1 MTDRAFDVSQ
11 GVELAVEEA
20 DRLAQEAVQASM
32 DEGCPADFPPAQAT
46 RPAKPAPRRR
56 SPEKKPKAQPDPQAE
71 LAVQDAYFSDLRPA
85 EGSGVKAVQP
95 MDFVTLEEVAK
106 MKSADYTIKR
116 LLPAQGVV
124 LIYGESGSL
133 KSFTV
138 FSCGVHI
145 AECWTFD
152 GRRVR
157 RRPVY
162 FLALEGC
169 GGQGKRVQ
177 GFKAW
182 ARMNGK
188 PELKGDFR
196 FWLHGFSLKD
206 DDQCKSLIKAILDA
220 GHQGAVVIIDT
231 LSQSTVGLDENSSQ
245 MAEAIGKATEIADA
259 IGGLVVLIHHL
270 GKDTAKGPRGHS
282 SLIGN
287 VDGAISVTKD
297 NGGVL
302 WTVKK
307 SKDEAEGQTVW
318 FKINIIDLGLDEDGD
333 PVTTCVTEPSQRE
346 RPKGSAV
353 AEVLKPNSEADKG
366 FQTFLLALHDAKTE
380 GVHIEDWR
388 EVYYAKSTA
397 DSPNTKRN
405 GFNRVRSKLVGLGV
419 LAVNNDVYTLTPDF
433 QRRLQADTATPTQ
446 GTDTA
451 THP

>member
-1 MTDRAFDVSQ
+1 MTDSAFDETQ
-11 GVELAVEEA
+11 GVGLVTPEEA
-20 DRLAQEAVQASM
+20 ARLAAEAAQAAIA
-32 DEGCPADFPPAQAT
+32 EGCPQDFLPPAGEA
-46 RPAKPAPRRR
+46 RPGTKMPT
-56 SPEKKPKAQPDPQAE
+56 AQDE
-71 LAVQDAYFSDLRPA
+71 LAVQDAYFASLKPV
-85 EGSGVKAVQP
+85 ETSGIKAVQP
-95 MDFVTLEEVAK
+95 MNFATLEDISK
-106 MKSADYTIKR
+106 MISAGYTVKW

-124 LIYGESGSL
+124 LLYGESGSL
-133 KSFTV
+133 KSFSM

-145 AECWTFD
+145 SEGWRFD
-152 GRRVR
+152 GRRVK

-162 FLALEGC
+162 YLSLEGA
-169 GGQGKRVQ
+169 GGQGKRVR

-182 ARMNGK
+182 ARIAGK

-196 FWLHGFSLKD
+196 FWLHGFALKAL
-206 DDQCKSLIKAILDA
+206 DQCKALINAILDA
-220 GHQGAVVIIDT
+220 GHQGAVVIVDT

-245 MAEAIGKATEIADA
+245 MAEAINNATMIADA
-259 IGGLVVLIHHL
+259 IGGLVILVHHL
-270 GKDTAKGPRGHS
+270 GKDTSKGPRGHS

-287 VDGAISVTKD
+287 VDCAISVTKD
-297 NGGVL
+297 GDGVL

-318 FKINIIDLGLDEDGD
+318 FKVHVIDLGLDEDGD

-353 AEVLKPNSEADKG
+353 AEVLKPNSEAEKG
-366 FQTFLLALHDAKTE
+366 FQNFLLALHETKTE

-388 EVYYAKSTA
+388 KVFYAKSTA

-405 GFNRVRSKLVGLGV
+405 GFNRVRKKLVELGV
-419 LAVNNDVYTLTPDF
+419 LAVDSDVYTLTPEF
-433 QRRLQADTATPTQ
+433 RLRLQTDTATPTQ